1 MSGLS
6 NNYVVIGTGLR
17 MIIPTFNK
25 FSNKKCCGPS
35 DDLRDSCEA
44 IGKAVFVII
53 PILSKLWFLRAN
65 ITHGKYLIGYV
76 YELFR

>member
-6 NNYVVIGTGLR
+6 NSSEVIGTGLR

-25 FSNKKCCGPS
+25 FSHKKCCGPS

-44 IGKAVFVII
+44 IGKGLFLII
-53 PILSKLWFLRAN
+53 PLLS
-65 ITHGKYLIGYV
+65 
-76 YELFR
+76 